1 MEIVMERKGDRI
13 VPSPS
18 GDASGADEA
27 SSPSNPVPSI
37 TACVVCHN
45 EADRLGDCLASVA
58 WTDEILVMDLESTD
72 ESPQIAA
79 RYGARVLHHP
89 RVTIV
94 ELVRNELAAAARG
107 DWILVL
113 DPDER
118 ITDGLAHELRRA
130 AARADLD
137 AVFIPRMNYDLG
149 YPPSHPIHRYEPQ
162 LRMYRQ
168 AAVSWPTIPN
178 GLPKVPP
185 ERLLR
190 LPGRDDLVITHYRSR
205 NIPEI
210 LDRWVRYAP
219 AQAQS
224 MIDGG
229 QVFTAGGMIRTIW
242 WSFHRQFVRGQGLR
256 DGVPGLIRG
265 AILMGF
271 HFMVW
276 ACFWQLSGAQRTTR
290 DDRLLWRLSL
300 LVEPLGR
307 FGNLLLAPVYFLG
320 RIRGS
325 GGRSS
330 TGRGA
335 HPQSAIRP
343 RRTGDP

>member
-1 MEIVMERKGDRI
+1 MMDRNRGDSI
-13 VPSPS
+13 EP
-18 GDASGADEA
+18 
-27 SSPSNPVPSI
+27 PSI

-58 WTDEILVMDLESTD
+58 WTDEILVMDLASTD
-72 ESPQIAA
+72 ESPEVAA
-79 RYGARVLHHP
+79 RHGARVLHRP
-89 RVTIV
+89 RVSIV
-94 ELVRNELAAAARG
+94 ELVRNELAASARG

-130 AARADLD
+130 AARPDLD
-137 AVFIPRMNYDLG
+137 AVVIPRMNYDLG
-149 YPPSHPIHRYEPQ
+149 YPPSHPVHRYEPQ
-162 LRMYRQ
+162 LRMYRRS
-168 AAVSWPTIPN
+168 AVSWPPIPN
-178 GLPKVPP
+178 ALPQVPA

-224 MIDGG
+224 MIDRG
-229 QVFTAGGMIRTIW
+229 QVFTASGMIRTMW

-256 DGVPGLIRG
+256 DGVPGMIRG
-265 AILMGF
+265 VILIGF

-276 ACFWQLSGAQRTTR
+276 ACFWQLSGAQRTAR
-290 DDRLLWRLSL
+290 DDRLLRQLSL
-300 LVEPLGR
+300 LVESIGR
-307 FGNLLLAPVYFLG
+307 FANLLLAPLDLLR
-320 RIRGS
+320 RIRGPR
-325 GGRSS
+325 GPTTTVLDARAQS
-330 TGRGA
+330 TV
-335 HPQSAIRP
+335 RP
-343 RRTGDP
+343 GQRANP

>member
-1 MEIVMERKGDRI
+1 MMARTGDDSLE
-13 VPSPS
+13 PSWS
-18 GDASGADEA
+18 GNASGKTNEA
-27 SSPSNPVPSI
+27 GSRSNPVASI
-37 TACVVCHN
+37 AACVVCHN

-72 ESPQIAA
+72 DSSEIAT
-79 RYGARVLHHP
+79 RQGARVLHRP
-89 RVTIV
+89 RVAIV
-94 ELVRNELAAAARG
+94 ELVRNELAASARG

-118 ITDGLAHELRRA
+118 ITEGLAHELRRA
-130 AARADLD
+130 AARPDID

-162 LRMYRQ
+162 LRMYRRS
-168 AAVSWPTIPN
+168 AVSWPTIPN
-178 GLPKVPP
+178 ALPKVPP

-210 LDRWVRYAP
+210 LDRWIRYAP

-224 MIDGG
+224 MIDAG
-229 QVFTAGGMIRTIW
+229 QAFTARGMIRTLW

-265 AILMGF
+265 AILLGF

-276 ACFWQLSGAQRTTR
+276 ACFWQLSGAQRTTS
-290 DDRLLWRLSL
+290 DDRLLRRLSL
-300 LVEPLGR
+300 LVESVGR
-307 FGNLLLAPVYFLG
+307 FGNFLLAPAGVL
-320 RIRGS
+320 RRMRGPGS
-325 GGRSS
+325 R
-330 TGRGA
+330 TGRV
-335 HPQSAIRP
+335 RP
-343 RRTGDP
+343 E

>member
-1 MEIVMERKGDRI
+1 MDLNGDDS
-13 VPSPS
+13 VEPSPS
-18 GDASGADEA
+18 GDASGTAKEA
-27 SSPSNPVPSI
+27 SSRSNPVPSI

-58 WTDEILVMDLESTD
+58 WTDEILVMDLASTD
-72 ESPQIAA
+72 ESPEVAA
-79 RYGARVLHHP
+79 RHGARVLHRP

-94 ELVRNELAAAARG
+94 ELVRNELAASARG

-118 ITDGLAHELRRA
+118 ITEGLAHELRRA
-130 AARADLD
+130 AARPDLD
-137 AVFIPRMNYDLG
+137 AVVIPRMNYDLG

-162 LRMYRQ
+162 LRMYRRS
-168 AAVSWPTIPN
+168 AVSWPTLPN
-178 GLPKVPP
+178 ALPMVPR

-210 LDRWVRYAP
+210 LDRWMRYAP

-224 MIDGG
+224 MVDAG
-229 QVFTAGGMIRTIW
+229 QVFTASRMIRTMW
-242 WSFHRQFVRGQGLR
+242 WSFYRQFVRGQGLR

-265 AILMGF
+265 AILLGF

-300 LVEPLGR
+300 LVEPIGR
-307 FGNLLLAPVYFLG
+307 FGNLLLAPVDVLR
-320 RIRGS
+320 RIRGP
-325 GGRSS
+325 GGRSTTARDAQS
-330 TGRGA
+330 QSPVRPGRRA
-335 HPQSAIRP
+335 NP
-343 RRTGDP
+343 